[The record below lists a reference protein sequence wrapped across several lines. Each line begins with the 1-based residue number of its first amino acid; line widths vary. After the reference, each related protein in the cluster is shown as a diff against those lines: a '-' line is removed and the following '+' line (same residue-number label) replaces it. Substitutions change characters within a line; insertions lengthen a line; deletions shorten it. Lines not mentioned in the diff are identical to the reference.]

1 MRLYRQHDMD
11 LVGLYRTEGFK
22 FQKQVKAA
30 LKAHARNE
38 EYRIEQ
44 PKSPK
49 IKEGYVPKTVLMHIY
64 LDNTN
69 DIEAITVLKTIR
81 VGYRNAFLKAI
92 VRKYLDTE
100 PLDAYK
106 QRNDLIFNAEEDYL
120 EKPEKQEKTANS
132 KEKEK
137 KKTLENNV
145 QNPEAMN
152 DTVKTSVTARH
163 DTGSDIE
170 QIFTEPEQ
178 QSSLFDENNDD
189 DELAK
194 LLAEMNTLAH

>member
-30 LKAHARNE
+30 LKAHAKNE

-44 PKSPK
+44 PKTAK
-49 IKEGYVPKTVLMHIY
+49 IKEGYVPKTILMHIY
-64 LDNTN
+64 LDSTN
-69 DIEAITVLKTIR
+69 DIDAITVLKTIR

-120 EKPEKQEKTANS
+120 EKPKNTDKKVNKKIKEEKTVES
-132 KEKEK
+132 KPQKSKLNNESTATDVEK
-137 KKTLENNV
+137 KY
-145 QNPEAMN
+145 
-152 DTVKTSVTARH
+152 DIDSTV
-163 DTGSDIE
+163 E
-170 QIFTEPEQ
+170 QIFTEPTQ
-178 QSSLFDENNDD
+178 QHSLFDENND

>member
-30 LKAHARNE
+30 LKAHAKNE

-44 PKSPK
+44 PKTAK
-49 IKEGYVPKTVLMHIY
+49 IKEGYVPKTILMHIY
-64 LDNTN
+64 LDSTN
-69 DIEAITVLKTIR
+69 DIDAITVLKTIR

-120 EKPEKQEKTANS
+120 EKPENTDKKVNKKIKEEKTMES
-132 KEKEK
+132 KPQKSKLNNESTATDVEK
-137 KKTLENNV
+137 KY
-145 QNPEAMN
+145 
-152 DTVKTSVTARH
+152 DIDSTV
-163 DTGSDIE
+163 E
-170 QIFTEPEQ
+170 QIFTEPTQ
-178 QSSLFDENNDD
+178 QHSLFDENND

>member
-30 LKAHARNE
+30 LKAHAKNE

-44 PKSPK
+44 PKTAK
-49 IKEGYVPKTVLMHIY
+49 IKEGYVPKTILMHIY
-64 LDNTN
+64 LDSTN
-69 DIEAITVLKTIR
+69 DIDAITVLKTIR

-120 EKPEKQEKTANS
+120 EKPENTDKKVNKKIKEEKTVES
-132 KEKEK
+132 KPQKSKLNNESTATDVEK
-137 KKTLENNV
+137 KY
-145 QNPEAMN
+145 
-152 DTVKTSVTARH
+152 DIDSTV
-163 DTGSDIE
+163 E
-170 QIFTEPEQ
+170 QIFTEPTQ
-178 QSSLFDENNDD
+178 QHSLFEENND